1 MTPKDA
7 RLARDGQREAT
18 AGDVSKAGPSAP
30 FSFDPKVKKTIR
42 VLIVDD
48 EHTIRESCATVL
60 RQDGYDVTVVGR
72 GEEAEELLRRQHFEI
87 VLLDLYMQGVPGLT
101 LLDTCLERSPGT
113 LVIMMTGNPSVESSL
128 EALRRGAWDYLPKP
142 FSATQL
148 NLLMGRATHAVV
160 VARESSELRD
170 ELSRK
175 HGYSE
180 KIPVLGESPTFRSV
194 MKLAARVAST
204 DASVFVT
211 GESGTGK
218 ELIAQFIHE
227 HSRRSS
233 RALVPVNCAALP
245 ENLLESEMF
254 GHTKGAF
261 TGAIHEKQGLL
272 EEANGGTL
280 FLDELAEMSAGI
292 QAKLLRAIQDGVVR
306 RVGSSST
313 DAVVNVRFIAA
324 TNRDPREAMEEGDLR
339 KDLYYRLR
347 VVPIHVP
354 ALRERVRDIPIL
366 ARYFLSHY
374 WNRHREATAQ
384 PPELTE
390 EAVRELQARAWYGNV
405 RELQNVM
412 EHAVVLLEP
421 GQEVKPG
428 DIPILE
434 EEGGGESEDGSL
446 GPIARYLEDEYHT
459 ARERVVAEFE
469 KSYLAR
475 LVRRTDGN
483 MSEAARHAGV
493 DRTTLYRLMQKH
505 LIDKRDLL
513 QDNPSVGSSAG
524 K

>member
-1 MTPKDA
+1 MTPKDQSSESNGA
-7 RLARDGQREAT
+7 QGSTT
-18 AGDVSKAGPSAP
+18 ADVPRAGPSAP
-30 FSFDPKVKKTIR
+30 FSFDPAVKKTVR

-60 RQDGYDVTVVGR
+60 RQEGYDVTVVGR
-72 GEEAEELLRRQHFEI
+72 GEEAAELLRRQPFEI
-87 VLLDLYMQGVPGLT
+87 VLLDLYMQGVPGLS
-101 LLDTCLERSPGT
+101 LLETCLERSPDS

-128 EALRRGAWDYLPKP
+128 EALRQGAWDYLPKP

-148 NLLMGRATHAVV
+148 NLLMGRATHAVL
-160 VARESSELRD
+160 VARESRELRD

-175 HGYSE
+175 HGYSQTV
-180 KIPVLGESPTFRSV
+180 PVLGESPSFRRV
-194 MKLAARVAST
+194 MKLAARVAGT

-218 ELIAQFIHE
+218 ELVAQFIHE

-233 RALVPVNCAALP
+233 RSLVAVNCAALP

-254 GHTKGAF
+254 GHRKGAF
-261 TGAIHEKQGLL
+261 TGAMQEKQGLL

-280 FLDELAEMSAGI
+280 FLDELAEMSASI

-313 DAVVNVRFIAA
+313 DAVVNVRFVAA
-324 TNRDPREAMEEGDLR
+324 TNRDPREAMEAGDLR

-347 VVPIHVP
+347 VVPIHLP
-354 ALRERVRDIPIL
+354 PLRERSRDIPIL

-374 WNRHREATAQ
+374 WTRHRDATEPA
-384 PPELTE
+384 PWLGED
-390 EAVRELQARAWYGNV
+390 AVRELQSRPWYGNV

-421 GQEVKPG
+421 EQEVRPG
-428 DIPILE
+428 DIPTLE
-434 EEGGGESEDGSL
+434 DDGSGEGGEESL
-446 GPIARYLEDEYHT
+446 GTIARYLEDEYHS

-505 LIDKRDLL
+505 LMDKRELL
-513 QDNPSVGSSAG
+513 QDRHNVGSSAG